1 MVRGGDRGALETRW
15 RSFRFGLRLPLHA
28 LRVIVRSR
36 AMLTLSV
43 LPIAVTTALYV
54 FVIGFFVDAIR
65 GAVLGSALG
74 IGLDPGGAPI
84 TVLGWITDLLLLVA
98 GAVTFS
104 LTAAAVASPFNDAL
118 ALRAE
123 RHGDPP
129 LPPVPGR
136 GLERQLELV
145 VLDVVRNALAALAA
159 AAAILLWWL
168 PFVNLFWIVLA
179 FALVAF
185 QYVSYPQNRRGIGL
199 LAGLAFLRRHRWAAV
214 GLGAGLT
221 VLFAIPVLS
230 AAVLPLAVVS
240 GTLLVARSQPVAGRP
255 ALR

>member
-1 MVRGGDRGALETRW
+1 
-15 RSFRFGLRLPLHA
+15 
-28 LRVIVRSR
+28 
-36 AMLTLSV
+36 MLTLSV
-43 LPIAVTTALYV
+43 LPIAVTAALYV

-74 IGLDPGGAPI
+74 LGLDPGGTPI
-84 TVLGWITDLLLLVA
+84 TLLGWITDLLLLVA

-104 LTAAAVASPFNDAL
+104 LMAAAVASPFNDAL

-159 AAAILLWWL
+159 AAALFLWWL

-199 LAGLAFLRRHRWAAV
+199 LAGLAFLGRHRWSAV
-214 GLGAGLT
+214 GLGASLT
-221 VLFAIPVLS
+221 VLFAIPILS
-230 AAVLPLAVVS
+230 SAVLPLAVVS
-240 GTLLVARSQPVAGRP
+240 GTLLVARAQPRPDRP